1 MILDIASEMLSFLG
15 HKTFVASSAKDGLR
29 LFQEKKDE
37 IDLVIVD
44 LLMPDMNGKECY
56 EELRKIHPTI
66 PIILSTGIND
76 AARKEGLK
84 HLQVIGFLEKPYNM
98 EKLQGMINKL

>member
-1 MILDIASEMLSFLG
+1 MILDIAGEMLSYLG
-15 HKTFVASSAKDGLR
+15 HKPFLASSAQEGLKIF
-29 LFQEKKDE
+29 LEKKDE

-56 EELRKIHPTI
+56 QELRKIDPTI
-66 PIILSTGIND
+66 PIILSTGISD
-76 AARKEGLK
+76 VAHKDGLK
-84 HLQVIGFLEKPYNM
+84 NLQVVGFLEKPYDM